1 MTNVIPVSAAEAPAF
16 RVHARLPALVNGLWI
31 AALCAALSAGFL
43 SQVWHPTSEA
53 ALRAGACDAALQAH
67 AC

>member
-1 MTNVIPVSAAEAPAF
+1 MTNTAAVPAAEVPAF
-16 RVHARLPALVNGLWI
+16 HVHGRMPALVKGLWI

-43 SQVWHPTSEA
+43 SQVWHAPSDAQLHAEA
-53 ALRAGACDAALQAH
+53 CAAAMQGH